1 MAPVEIGKKRGSL
14 SWRDL
19 VKASFILILDEVTEI
34 ARKCSGPESLIDDE
48 KTRNIH
54 YIIGCAHYC

>member
-1 MAPVEIGKKRGSL
+1 
-14 SWRDL
+14 
-19 VKASFILILDEVTEI
+19 LILDEVTEI
-34 ARKCSGPESLIDDE
+34 SRKCSGSVSLIDDE